1 MIATQFV
8 HDFRPGTTAAVQ
20 ALREPN
26 EIRLDFFLE
35 PQAVAPQLGRR
46 VTQRMLI
53 VQQEIEGIFA
63 NGILLRPHFEP
74 PAQIAIEFR
83 ERDDRLFRCGAEP
96 RRMQRRLRAKRAGE
110 LAD

>member
-1 MIATQFV
+1 MIAAQFV

-20 ALREPN
+20 ALCEPN

-46 VTQRMLI
+46 VPQRMLI
-53 VQQEIEGIFA
+53 MEQEIEGIFA

-83 ERDDRLFRCGAEP
+83 ERHDGLFRRGTKP
-96 RRMQRRLRAKRAGE
+96 RLMHRRLRAKRGGE